1 MAAQDYKSWLRSKGL
16 TSSKQNAAK
25 WRNVMRRQPPFSYA
39 GQVARDPLS
48 IPYGGE
54 IVWQGAG
61 RPNLDTLGGR
71 GFENL
76 TPIRRPG
83 GGWAVFGVD
92 SDPMPDFARDQMAD
106 ITKRG
111 AAVQAYAQ
119 GTVAPWLA
127 NQVGALNNV
136 QTQAQ
141 TNFANLIGQGTAD
154 LAAAAQ
160 QAGPGAAYAD
170 TAAMAPFQ
178 SREGVANQLAADA
191 AKSAAAG
198 AGYQA
203 AVDQLQGSNL
213 AQGLQSS
220 LAQSIARIPDE
231 YEQQRQDFMRQ
242 LTPVLMQIQENR
254 KQGEFQRL
262 QALEQRRTTNKQL
275 AIERQIA
282 GMNAEVDL
290 ANIAADQAADAAAAQ
305 DQAVHDQFRTL
316 SQIRSGLDQGET
328 LLDNG
333 GRGFGGR
340 PGFAKYHGRPVTW
353 EQATDGSWYGVV
365 GKRGG
370 GSGGSGGDTVWSS
383 DATNKSLTDS
393 LLKLWQGDPDD
404 GREGWRTY
412 GRDDLRD
419 AEARLRTNLMY
430 PREFQIARWIDAHRG
445 RFARN
450 GKLRPVDVQRFLGGV
465 LPELND
471 QAVVSYLQQYFG
483 G

>member
-1 MAAQDYKSWLRSKGL
+1 MAAQDYKTWLRAQGL
-16 TSSKQNAAK
+16 TSSKANAQR

-39 GQVARDPLS
+39 SQVARDPLS
-48 IPYGGE
+48 VPYGGE
-54 IVWQGAG
+54 LIWQGAG
-61 RPNLDTLGGR
+61 RPNLATLGGR
-71 GFENL
+71 GFESL
-76 TPIRRPG
+76 TPVARPG

-92 SDPMPDFARDQMAD
+92 GDPMPDWAQTQLDD

-111 AAVQAYAQ
+111 GQVQADAQ
-119 GTVAPWLA
+119 NRVAPWLA
-127 NQVGALNNV
+127 NQLGALNNV

-141 TNFANLIGQGTAD
+141 TNFANLVGQTSAGV
-154 LAAAAQ
+154 AAAAQ
-160 QAGPGAAYAD
+160 QVGPGANYD
-170 TAAMAPFQ
+170 GGAAMAPFQ
-178 SREGVANQLAADA
+178 SRQGLANQLDAGAAQG
-191 AKSAAAG
+191 AAAG

-213 AQGLQSS
+213 AQGLQAG
-220 LAQSIARIPDE
+220 LAQQIAAIPDA

-242 LTPVLMQIQENR
+242 LTPVLMQIEENR

-290 ANIAADQAADAAAAQ
+290 AQIQADQDAANAQ
-305 DQAVHDQFRTL
+305 AVDDAVHDQFRTL
-316 SQIRSGLDQGET
+316 SEIRTGLDQGQG

-340 PGFAKYHGRPVTW
+340 PGITKYHGRPVTW
-353 EQATDGSWYGVV
+353 EQATDGKWYGVV

-370 GSGGSGGDTVWSS
+370 GSGGGDTVWSS

-393 LLKLWQGDPDD
+393 LMKLWRGDPDD
-404 GREGWRTY
+404 GQEGWSTW

-419 AEARLRTNLMY
+419 AEARLRVNIMY
-430 PREFQIARWIDAHRG
+430 PREFQIARWIDAHRN
-445 RFARN
+445 RFTRN

-471 QAVVSYLQQYFG
+471 QAVISYLQQHFG